1 MYESTQGV
9 YSFQAGLAPLFGLE
23 PEQVRV
29 ISPYVGGGFGS
40 KLEVH
45 AQAVLAAM
53 AARELPG
60 RAVKVA
66 LTRQQ
71 MFSLSG
77 YRPPTIQHV
86 RLGADLDGTLTA
98 VAVDVLEQSST
109 TKEFTEDPTDR
120 RA

>member
-1 MYESTQGV
+1 
-9 YSFQAGLAPLFGLE
+9 LAALFD
-23 PEQVRV
+23 PELVQVRV

-40 KLEVH
+40 KFEVH

-71 MFSLSG
+71 MCSLSG
-77 YRPPTIQHV
+77 YVHRPASTCGSGPT
-86 RLGADLDGTLTA
+86 
-98 VAVDVLEQSST
+98 
-109 TKEFTEDPTDR
+109 
-120 RA
+120 

>member
-1 MYESTQGV
+1 MEPHTSVAIWNHGILTMYESTQGV
-9 YSFQAGLAPLFGLE
+9 HSFQVGLAPLFGLK
-23 PEQVRV
+23 PEEVRV
-29 ISPYVGGGFGS
+29 ISPYVGGGFGW
-40 KLEVH
+40 KIEVH

-53 AARELPG
+53 AAHELPG

-86 RLGADLDGTLTA
+86 PTGADLDGTLGR
-98 VAVDVLEQSST
+98 L
-109 TKEFTEDPTDR
+109 P
-120 RA
+120 